1 MGHVLIAE
9 MRSINALPD
18 SGTRSELDEEQFKH
32 GYTDR
37 FTSRSAVKVPSG
49 AALSIWTSSGI
60 VVRSC
65 SLPWRCR
72 PCSWLLPGTASWA
85 VFVRCSP
92 SLAFSVSGLLKR
104 MFLSGFAT
112 V

>member
-65 SLPWRCR
+65 SLPWRCSPLFVVAAWHSFLGGVR
-72 PCSWLLPGTASWA
+72 PLFALIG
-85 VFVRCSP
+85 VFC
-92 SLAFSVSGLLKR
+92 
-104 MFLSGFAT
+104 
-112 V
+112 